1 METEKNEKQERDM
14 LRSISEQ
21 SGEGLVSPEEEKEGY
36 GGKDTQKKNVLKLE

>member
-1 METEKNEKQERDM
+1 M

-21 SGEGLVSPEEEKEGY
+21 SGEGLVSPGEEKEGY